1 MSDQDQTIEML
12 TTEGPAARGLLRPRL
27 MKAAGVGMA
36 GLLALSACASVE
48 GGDDAEDDG
57 QDQTEAAGE
66 EASEEEAPEEA
77 EVPEFE
83 DLAEDMFDAMEAQD
97 NVTMVGQGAIWDDE
111 FEDLTDED
119 IEDVEQSFTVKGAM
133 DGETSHMEMEYGDQV
148 MSILVAEGEAF
159 MSGQFVADIFQS
171 EAADYGEEDL
181 VDWDALSSDLEGTW
195 VDMTAELGEGDAEEF
210 SVGFLLEEMR
220 EGYEEGTSDSDDIF
234 GDMGNA
240 PEGEAD
246 ERDGED
252 VWVYAEDDT
261 EVVVR
266 ADEEE
271 PLLLAVNT
279 VDEDGNDVEMTLEDW
294 NESEVEAP
302 DTSDVLSE
310 SDFEELLLEHADEEL
325 IEQM

>member
-48 GGDDAEDDG
+48 GGDDADDDS

-97 NVTMVGQGAIWDDE
+97 NVTVVGSGAIWDDE

-119 IEDVEQSFTVKGAM
+119 IEDVEQRFTVRGAM
-133 DGETSHMEMEYGDQV
+133 DGETSHMEMEYGSET

-159 MSGQFVADIFQS
+159 MSGEFVADIFRS
-171 EAADYGEEDL
+171 EAEEYGEEDL
-181 VDWDALSSDLEGTW
+181 VDWDALNADLEGTW
-195 VDMTAELGEGDAEEF
+195 VDMTGGMGAGDAEEF

-271 PLLLAVNT
+271 PLLLAVT
-279 VDEDGNDVEMTLEDW
+279 APDEDGNDAEMTFEDW

-310 SDFEELLLEHADEEL
+310 SDFEEIMIEHADEEL
-325 IEQM
+325 VEQM